1 MMSFS
6 PSSIGDIIISLFS
19 YQFISLLLSNISQIS
34 DFPRI
39 RENRGQST
47 THYWAVPCNLSHS
60 PPGPSR
66 LSDQQLSYP
75 RQLAGWPRQA
85 GRQETH
91 SHNDVMDLDTLL
103 WIKCWANG
111 CIVRYDILVT
121 GHERAVSQQ
130 GPRTTQ
136 LSFNRELT
144 SNQYQV
150 SSNQSSNR
158 VLTSATAMLA
168 DIRYSSP
175 LLSSPLLSAPLLCNC
190 ILFIWCRSQPSTEWC
205 CYTGAC
211 YSVTIVYS
219 GSIILEMKIWRSILY
234 SMHHWEDK
242 NPGEI
247 LLLSSVTTDHWS
259 LV

>member
-1 MMSFS
+1 MQIVRYLGERSTAPCLVSWNDLASVVEIMIFSQFWRRINLSNDVLQSFINRWHYYF
-6 PSSIGDIIISLFS
+6 SIQLSV
-19 YQFISLLLSNISQIS
+19 YQFITEQYLTDIRLSPHPGEQSGVPI
-34 DFPRI
+34 
-39 RENRGQST
+39 RGQST

-66 LSDQQLSYP
+66 LSDHQLSYP

-144 SNQYQV
+144 SNQ
-150 SSNQSSNR
+150 
-158 VLTSATAMLA
+158 
-168 DIRYSSP
+168 
-175 LLSSPLLSAPLLCNC
+175 
-190 ILFIWCRSQPSTEWC
+190 
-205 CYTGAC
+205 
-211 YSVTIVYS
+211 
-219 GSIILEMKIWRSILY
+219 
-234 SMHHWEDK
+234 
-242 NPGEI
+242 
-247 LLLSSVTTDHWS
+247 
-259 LV
+259 

>member
-1 MMSFS
+1 MTLLFLYSV
-6 PSSIGDIIISLFS
+6 ISLS
-19 YQFISLLLSNISQIS
+19 VY
-34 DFPRI
+34 
-39 RENRGQST
+39 
-47 THYWAVPCNLSHS
+47 YWAISHRYQTFPASGRTEVRVQHITEQFHAICHILHQDLPGSLINNFLIPDNLQVDL
-60 PPGPSR
+60 G
-66 LSDQQLSYP
+66 
-75 RQLAGWPRQA
+75 RQA